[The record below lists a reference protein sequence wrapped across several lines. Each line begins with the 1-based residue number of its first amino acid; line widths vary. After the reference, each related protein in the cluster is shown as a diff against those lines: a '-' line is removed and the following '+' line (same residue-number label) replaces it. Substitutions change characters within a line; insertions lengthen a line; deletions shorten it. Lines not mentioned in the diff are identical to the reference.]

1 MMTQRQRKPPRV
13 HQAGR
18 WVLARARREGC
29 IQVPKIKCSSRA
41 NMRVTVELRAGR
53 SRRSRRQDRVRVN
66 IGFVAL
72 GGWDVGLEMM
82 LCV

>member
-29 IQVPKIKCSSRA
+29 IQVPKMRCSSRA

-53 SRRSRRQDRVRVN
+53 RWRRRRADEVMGN
-66 IGFVAL
+66 IDFVSFSV
-72 GGWDVGLEMM
+72 WDVGLD
-82 LCV
+82 LIVFV